1 MGSCFLPKRRKA
13 RSHVSTWASL
23 ESTNVPSRSKKQ
35 WWQSVIK
42 LIELIQLFVSARSY
56 SFEPILRSRIA
67 ISVLEAN
74 PSGPIDLYFFFALP
88 PLRPPLR
95 ELAWVDFFPRPL
107 PLFLPPL
114 SCLLTVAQARRSAS
128 FLDVPR
134 FS

>member
-1 MGSCFLPKRRKA
+1 SHFAVLFCQHTRRSDGRCHCRQLILEA
-13 RSHVSTWASL
+13 RNHVTFPFHHRL
-23 ESTNVPSRSKKQ
+23 ESG
-35 WWQSVIK
+35 
-42 LIELIQLFVSARSY
+42 
-56 SFEPILRSRIA
+56 LRYVGWETLLRA
-67 ISVLEAN
+67 CA
-74 PSGPIDLYFFFALP
+74 YFFFALP

-95 ELAWVDFFPRPL
+95 ELVWLDFFPRPL